1 MAVFGYARVST
12 RDQNLDLQ
20 NAALLSAGAE
30 KVVTEVASG
39 KSMDRPQL
47 QQLLVRLEP
56 GDVLLIWKLDRLGRS
71 LSGVLA
77 TLEALAARGVAYR
90 SLSEPMIDSTKDDHL
105 SRALVGVLAVFAQLE
120 RDIIRE
126 RVREGVAIAKAQGKM
141 QGRGRPKALGA
152 LDERALLAAA
162 AAGERTVSDLC
173 RRFRISRTTYYRL
186 AGAHEGREES
196 LQGPGG
202 LQCHGT

>member
-1 MAVFGYARVST
+1 MTVDPS
-12 RDQNLDLQ
+12 
-20 NAALLSAGAE
+20 ALLPPA
-30 KVVTEVASG
+30 
-39 KSMDRPQL
+39 QH
-47 QQLLVRLEP
+47 
-56 GDVLLIWKLDRLGRS
+56 VLS
-71 LSGVLA
+71 

-141 QGRGRPKALGA
+141 QGRGRPKALGT
-152 LDERALLAAA
+152 LDERALLAEAHG
-162 AAGERTVSDLC
+162 GERTVSDLC

-186 AGAHEGREES
+186 ANASGDRPRHDEREEV
-196 LQGPGG
+196 GHAP
-202 LQCHGT
+202 

>member
-1 MAVFGYARVST
+1 VIA
-12 RDQNLDLQ
+12 
-20 NAALLSAGAE
+20 
-30 KVVTEVASG
+30 EVASG
-39 KSMDRPQL
+39 KSMDRPKL
-47 QQLLVRLEP
+47 QRLLAELEP
-56 GDVLLIWKLDRLGRS
+56 GDVLLVWKLDRLGRS

-77 TLEALAARGVAYR
+77 TLEALAVRGVAYR

-141 QGRGRPKALGA
+141 KGRGRPKALGA
-152 LDERALLAAA
+152 LDEQALLSEVAR
-162 AAGERTVSDLC
+162 GERTVSDLC

-186 AGAHEGREES
+186 ANVCAGNEHTPSTFEAR
-196 LQGPGG
+196 
-202 LQCHGT
+202 QCHGT

>member
-12 RDQNLDLQ
+12 RDQNMDFQ
-20 NAALLSAGAE
+20 NAALRAAGAGRI
-30 KVVTEVASG
+30 VTEVASG
-39 KSMDRPQL
+39 KCMDRPQL
-47 QQLLVRLEP
+47 QQLLTGLEA

-71 LSGVLA
+71 LSGVLS

-141 QGRGRPKALGA
+141 QGRGRPKALGT
-152 LDERALLAAA
+152 LDERALLAEAHG
-162 AAGERTVSDLC
+162 GERTVSDLC

-186 AGAHEGREES
+186 ANASGDRPRHDEREEV
-196 LQGPGG
+196 GHAP
-202 LQCHGT
+202 

>member
-1 MAVFGYARVST
+1 MAIFGYARVST
-12 RDQNLDLQ
+12 RDQNPDSQ
-20 NAALLSAGAE
+20 TAALKAAGAE
-30 KVVTEVASG
+30 TVVTEIASG

-47 QQLLVRLEP
+47 QRLLALLQS

-105 SRALVGVLAVFAQLE
+105 SRALVGVLAVFSQLE

-141 QGRGRPKALGA
+141 QGRGRPKSLGI
-152 LDERALLAAA
+152 LDETALLSEASM
-162 AAGERTVSDLC
+162 GDRTVTDLC

-186 AGAHEGREES
+186 ANAQENPPLPREEEECS
-196 LQGPGG
+196 HAP
-202 LQCHGT
+202 